1 MSRTSVYKGL
11 ATRGAKLSTS
21 AQRVARLG
29 WGVAL
34 ATSVLA
40 ASPAYAQNDAPVRP
54 DAARGEQ
61 LYVNGDAARN
71 ITACVAC
78 HGAQGN
84 STSPLNPILA
94 GQHAGYTYKQL
105 RDYQVASGAESPARV
120 NGVMNA
126 IAAPLTS
133 QDMRDIAAYLEA
145 QTKVPSAAS
154 NPEYAELG
162 QRIWRAGVP
171 SKAIPACAA
180 CHGPAGSGVPNQYPR
195 LAGQYADYTAA
206 QLIAWRAGER
216 KNNVAMEQIS
226 YRMSDLE
233 IRAVADFIAGL
244 R

>member
-1 MSRTSVYKGL
+1 MFKSLVARSAVAAIT
-11 ATRGAKLSTS
+11 TR
-21 AQRVARLG
+21 RVARLG
-29 WGVAL
+29 FGVAL
-34 ATSVLA
+34 VAAAFGALSVQ
-40 ASPAYAQNDAPVRP
+40 AQTDTPSRP

-71 ITACVAC
+71 ITACIAC

-105 RDYQVASGAESPARV
+105 RDYQVASGAAVPARV

-180 CHGPAGSGVPNQYPR
+180 CHGPAGSGIPNQYPR
-195 LAGQYADYTAA
+195 LAGQYAEYTAA

-233 IRAVADFIAGL
+233 IRAVSDFIAGL